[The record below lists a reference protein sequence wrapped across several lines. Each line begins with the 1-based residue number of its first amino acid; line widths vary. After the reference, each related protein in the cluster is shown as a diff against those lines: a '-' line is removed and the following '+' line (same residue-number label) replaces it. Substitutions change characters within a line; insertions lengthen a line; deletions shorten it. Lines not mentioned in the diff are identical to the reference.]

1 MKGGLSREVT
11 FYEYLTKLTIESR
24 IQENI
29 IMDFIEIDSLIG
41 EEQNVNAECE
51 RCHHNN
57 ERRDLH
63 PEANF
68 HTSKGFACKLY
79 FKNHPCLEI
88 LSM

>member
-1 MKGGLSREVT
+1 MTSGLSREVT
-11 FYEYLTKLTIESR
+11 FYAYLTKLTIESG
-24 IQENI
+24 IQENR

-57 ERRDLH
+57 QSRELH
-63 PEANF
+63 HEANF
-68 HTSKGFACKLY
+68 HISKAFSCMLY

>member
-1 MKGGLSREVT
+1 MTSGLSREVT
-11 FYEYLTKLTIESR
+11 FYAYLTKLNIESG

-29 IMDFIEIDSLIG
+29 IMDFTDIDSLIG

-57 ERRDLH
+57 QSKDLH

-68 HTSKGFACKLY
+68 HIIKAFACMLY
-79 FKNHPCLEI
+79 FKNHHFLEI

>member
-11 FYEYLTKLTIESR
+11 FYEYLTKLTIESG

-29 IMDFIEIDSLIG
+29 IMDFQDIDSLIG
-41 EEQNVNAECE
+41 EEQNVNAECK
-51 RCHHNN
+51 RCIHDNQSK
-57 ERRDLH
+57 DLH

-68 HTSKGFACKLY
+68 HTSKCFACKLY